1 MKMNRAKNIAV
12 IQLSGS
18 YGSPSYAFEDT
29 QTALEFM
36 AMLSKSVQVDHEGY
50 SMREDTTCTYFVAN
64 SESMPEMKFVPA
76 HKFNTEE
83 TVEEAK
89 ARFKREKE
97 DRADMDQKFKEA
109 PPALE
114 PPSVTI
120 VDDNIPF

>member
-1 MKMNRAKNIAV
+1 MTRTKNIAV
-12 IQLSGS
+12 IQMSNS

-36 AMLSKSVQVDHEGY
+36 AMLSKTVQVEHESY
-50 SMREDTTCTYFVAN
+50 DMRDDTPCVYFMAD

-83 TVEEAK
+83 TVKEAK
-89 ARFKREKE
+89 ARIKREKE

-114 PPSVTI
+114 APVVRI
-120 VDDNIPF
+120 EEEEPF